1 MKFGQFR
8 FEASAEDADDNGVAA
23 NWDGSGSPGK
33 ADREGEG
40 RCAFTVRYVPQV
52 NGGGKDAFKP

>member
-52 NGGGKDAFKP
+52 NGGG